1 MLQDLKV
8 CFAAQDKVVVI
19 YSVGY
24 PPRLVPAINALGTP
38 TRIAEAASAA
48 RRRSGVGLVGA
59 LSASPNPAP
68 GPGPAP
74 APALAAPL
82 QVGAP
87 APHGG
92 GHPVP
97 NRIPQANPYS
107 ALLGALMPKSA
118 VTGGSASG
126 RRLLRADAAT
136 RDRVGLGSAGA
147 ASEVGAEG
155 VGAAAAPVAELAAAR
170 NAWEPP
176 EWDGV
181 GPLPE
186 GWALEPD
193 SRGVRELGE
202 QRRLLE
208 EHLARAKGRGL
219 GEVARRELAT
229 ALVREA
235 SQYGRVSYVR
245 PRLLKQKAWCRLL
258 WHCCSMPHP

>member
-1 MLQDLKV
+1 M
-8 CFAAQDKVVVI
+8 VI

-74 APALAAPL
+74 APAVAAPL

-97 NRIPQANPYS
+97 SRIPQANPYS

-136 RDRVGLGSAGA
+136 RDRAGSA
-147 ASEVGAEG
+147 ED
-155 VGAAAAPVAELAAAR
+155 VGAAAAPVAELPVAR

-181 GPLPE
+181 STLPE

-245 PRLLKQKAWCRLL
+245 PRLLKQKAWC
-258 WHCCSMPHP
+258 

>member
-1 MLQDLKV
+1 MGTG
-8 CFAAQDKVVVI
+8 FAAQDKVVVI

-24 PPRLVPAINALGTP
+24 PPRLVPAINVLGTP

-68 GPGPAP
+68 GLGPAP
-74 APALAAPL
+74 APGVAAPL

-87 APHGG
+87 APHG
-92 GHPVP
+92 HPVP
-97 NRIPQANPYS
+97 NRNPQANPYS

-118 VTGGSASG
+118 VTGASASG
-126 RRLLRADAAT
+126 RRLLRTDSTA

-147 ASEVGAEG
+147 APQASAAG
-155 VGAAAAPVAELAAAR
+155 VGAAAAPMADFAVAP

-181 GPLPE
+181 SALPE

-193 SRGVRELGE
+193 TRGVRELGE

-229 ALVREA
+229 ALVRES

-245 PRLLKQKAWCRLL
+245 PRG
-258 WHCCSMPHP
+258 